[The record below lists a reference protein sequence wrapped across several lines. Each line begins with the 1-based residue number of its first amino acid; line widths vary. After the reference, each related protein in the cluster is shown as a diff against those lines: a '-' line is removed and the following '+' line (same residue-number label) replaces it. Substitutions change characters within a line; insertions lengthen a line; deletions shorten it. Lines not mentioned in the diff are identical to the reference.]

1 MKSQKIPTPS
11 GQKVVKKKPSS
22 RSQKTE
28 SGRSTSKVVG
38 RSRRNMLSVDQY
50 TQGVLAQDRS
60 VLARTITLIESNAP
74 HHLKIGQEVIG
85 QILPHSGQSIRVG
98 ITGVPGA
105 GKSTFIDALGS
116 YLCQSNHRVAVLA
129 VDPSSSIS
137 RGSIMGDK
145 TRMENLSREQNCF
158 IRPSPSGGALGGVN
172 RKTRESILVCEAAGF
187 DVILVETVG
196 VGQSESMVS
205 TMVDFF
211 LLLTLTGAGDDLQ
224 NIKRGVIEMADAIL
238 INKADGNNK
247 IAAERT
253 KSELNQ
259 ALHYLTPKTAGWE
272 TRAFCST
279 ALKGE
284 GIREIWEIIQQ
295 YHQLV
300 HSSGVFYERRK
311 KQAQNWL
318 FDLISE
324 EIQSYFFS
332 TPAIAA
338 LLPDIQ
344 QKVIDGQ
351 LPVTAGA
358 EILLNEFIKQT
369 NQV

>member
-1 MKSQKIPTPS
+1 VKEPTKNAMS
-11 GQKVVKKKPSS
+11 KTRKVAQTPTHLEKRVPATTKKTNQNRKPS
-22 RSQKTE
+22 
-28 SGRSTSKVVG
+28 
-38 RSRRNMLSVDQY
+38 LSIDQY
-50 TQGVLAQDRS
+50 TAGVLDGDRTI
-60 VLARTITLIESNAP
+60 LARTITLIESNAKR
-74 HHLKIGQEVIG
+74 HLKIAQEVIR
-85 QILPHSGQSIRVG
+85 QILPHSGNSIRVG

-105 GKSTFIDALGS
+105 GKSTFIDALGT
-116 YLCQSNHRVAVLA
+116 YLCQKDHCVAVLA

-145 TRMENLSREQNCF
+145 TRMENLSREKNCF

-172 RKTRESILVCEAAGF
+172 RKTRESMLVCEAAGF

-238 INKADGNNK
+238 VNKADGNNR

-253 KSELNQ
+253 KNELNQ

-272 TRAFCST
+272 TEAFCCA

-284 GIREIWEIIQQ
+284 GIKEIWETIKHFQT
-295 YHQLV
+295 HTEA
-300 HSSGVFYERRK
+300 SGIFTERRQ
-311 KQAQNWL
+311 KQAQDWL

-324 EIQSYFFS
+324 EIKSHFFNH
-332 TPAIAA
+332 PAIVS
-338 LLPDIQ
+338 LLPEIQ
-344 QKVIDGQ
+344 EKVNKGQ
-351 LPVTAGA
+351 LPVTTGA
-358 EILLNEFIKQT
+358 EQLLNEFRKQT
-369 NQV
+369 DQF